1 MDGVLK
7 MFFGMPFLIAAVPGA
22 LVILLTLWF
31 RKRNLSFFVRLLPS
45 ILTFCAAV
53 LTFLYGYIEVRGFEG
68 AAYGILA
75 LFLLSFSILGSVIA
89 TKSVTKQNQ
98 VKS

>member
-1 MDGVLK
+1 MVIK
-7 MFFGMPFLIAAVPGA
+7 MMFGMPFLIAAVPGA

-31 RKRNLSFFVRLLPS
+31 RKRNSSFFVRLLPS
-45 ILTFCAAV
+45 IFAFCAAV
-53 LTFLYGYIEVRGFEG
+53 ITFLYGYIEVRGFEG

-75 LFLLSFSILGSVIA
+75 FFLLAFSILGYVIA
-89 TKSVTKQNQ
+89 TISVNKQNQ